1 VIILDLQN
9 KTEKRPLSTRG
20 RVFTG
25 VVISNKMSKTATI
38 EWEKRSYI
46 PKYERYEKKRTRIHA
61 HIPEGMIVSLG
72 DTVKVMETRPIS
84 KTKTTLVIENLTT
97 GLSFKKK
104 DVKKSDVKEKVVE
117 QKDKSKETLNKKEK
131 GND

>member
-1 VIILDLQN
+1 MIILDLQN

-25 VVISNKMSKTATI
+25 VVISNKMTKTATI
-38 EWEKRSYI
+38 EWGKRSYI

-104 DVKKSDVKEKVVE
+104 DVKEKVVE